1 MPKIKEEVSTTDIF
15 YLSEFENSTC
25 NDEDSDTEEKSAKKN
40 APHEDDA
47 GANRSPKR
55 PCKCKYPY
63 SRTCALM
70 VALVLIV
77 GVFTTAYMMWIAKI
91 GKNLHHHFKL

>member
-15 YLSEFENSTC
+15 YLSEFQNSIS
-25 NDEDSDTEEKSAKKN
+25 NDDTSDNKETSAKKN
-40 APHEDDA
+40 TPHEDDPV
-47 GANRSPKR
+47 ANRSPKR
-55 PCKCKYPY
+55 PCKCHY
-63 SRTCALM
+63 SRICALM
-70 VALVLIV
+70 LALVLIV